1 MKKIV
6 AGVAMVLVLSGAY
19 GCQQKNEQ
27 KQQPMNYTPAVS
39 PALLEIDRL
48 QQATKVT
55 PQSAQAW
62 TRLGDGLMDS
72 QRFSEAIDAYEKSI
86 ALEPKNVNVLV
97 DLGTCYRGVGKFDKA
112 IEQYRKALKLDP
124 NFPNAH
130 RNMGVVM
137 AFDLN
142 NRAEGLKAFKKY
154 LEVAPNSPDAPS
166 IRQTIQELSA
176 GK

>member
-6 AGVAMVLVLSGAY
+6 AGVAMVLILLGAY
-19 GCQQKNEQ
+19 GCQQKKEQ

-39 PALLEIDRL
+39 PMLLEIDQL
-48 QQATKVT
+48 QKAANMAPKSV
-55 PQSAQAW
+55 QAW
-62 TRLGDGLMDS
+62 TKLGDSLMDS
-72 QRFSEAIDAYEKSI
+72 QRFSEAIDAYDKSL

-97 DLGTCYRGVGKFDKA
+97 DQGTCYRGVGKFDKA
-112 IEQYRKALKLDP
+112 LEQYRKALKVDP

-130 RNMGVVM
+130 LNMGVVL
-137 AFDLN
+137 AYDLGN
-142 NRAEGLKAFKKY
+142 KAEGLKAFKKY
-154 LEVAPNSPDAPS
+154 IEVAPNAPNAPS